1 MSAPVCLSRAHEER
15 VVLGMPGF
23 ECYVNP
29 QSQALMATASCSHVL
44 GFCGAWSH
52 PHARA
57 LLLSVCMIAVYEYVG
72 FAATMPMSESAHV
85 RDMQPNAPR
94 KQVDGY

>member
-1 MSAPVCLSRAHEER
+1 MAPGPTHMQC
-15 VVLGMPGF
+15 
-23 ECYVNP
+23 
-29 QSQALMATASCSHVL
+29 QT
-44 GFCGAWSH
+44 
-52 PHARA
+52 

-72 FAATMPMSESAHV
+72 VAATMPISESAHV